1 MGKAQNDPCIMNI
14 WVHDGSKDMPVQ
26 RKKYREILAASLD
39 EIMEEKLDGVKNCF
53 EAKLFGIGL
62 ESYTVGSHD
71 FYTAY
76 CATRKQMYTLDTG
89 HYEQTENVSDFV
101 STLLMYVPELMLH
114 VSRPVRWDSDHVTI
128 MNDQTLDLFKEL
140 VRCDALDRA
149 HVGLDYFDA
158 SINRIGAYIIGSRA
172 TQKCILQALLEPKAK
187 LREYED
193 NGQYFERLALMEE
206 AKSMPFGAVFDYFN
220 LKNNVPVGEEY
231 IQCIQQYEKDVTQQE
246 IIKSFPTT
254 MANSGSLKSTIAV
267 SLTNYLDAG
276 AIVAG
281 ASGLTLWQNY
291 LGLSEVHLGW
301 LNFISANCLGA
312 AIGAIIG
319 GFLADKYGRKF
330 IFTYN
335 LLVYMTGVLL
345 IMLSMNFP
353 MLLAGFLVTG
363 VSVGVGVPA
372 SWTYISESS
381 EVNNRGRNICI
392 SQMSWGVGPMMI
404 LLLGM
409 FFAPGGYFFD
419 FVEAVAYIFSDAHLP
434 CDKETVNVFSSRIV
448 FFSLF
453 VVAFIAWNLQ
463 RQLQESAEFTA
474 QKADEKKNGLMDN
487 IKVLF
492 QNKVAVKTVCFLA
505 GIYLTWN
512 LVASVMGFFQPH
524 IYETAG
530 GVSNETAN
538 WMNFIQ
544 WAIIVGI
551 TFVTSKLIDKT
562 SHKAI
567 YVFGLL
573 VAISAWL
580 IIVTIGVNGPVG
592 LWSFAI
598 LWGIQ
603 GGTSVQIFYALWGSE
618 LFPAKF
624 RAGAQGL
631 MFFIVR
637 GLSAV
642 WGLVFTV
649 IYGENGEGFTIAAW
663 CMIILLAISLIVGF
677 IGAPNTRCRA
687 LEDITKERYGES
699 Y

>member
-1 MGKAQNDPCIMNI
+1 
-14 WVHDGSKDMPVQ
+14 
-26 RKKYREILAASLD
+26 
-39 EIMEEKLDGVKNCF
+39 
-53 EAKLFGIGL
+53 
-62 ESYTVGSHD
+62 
-71 FYTAY
+71 
-76 CATRKQMYTLDTG
+76 
-89 HYEQTENVSDFV
+89 
-101 STLLMYVPELMLH
+101 
-114 VSRPVRWDSDHVTI
+114 
-128 MNDQTLDLFKEL
+128 
-140 VRCDALDRA
+140 
-149 HVGLDYFDA
+149 
-158 SINRIGAYIIGSRA
+158 
-172 TQKCILQALLEPKAK
+172 
-187 LREYED
+187 
-193 NGQYFERLALMEE
+193 
-206 AKSMPFGAVFDYFN
+206 
-220 LKNNVPVGEEY
+220 
-231 IQCIQQYEKDVTQQE
+231 
-246 IIKSFPTT
+246 
-254 MANSGSLKSTIAV
+254 MANTGSLKSTIAV

-291 LGLSEVHLGW
+291 LGLTEVHLGW

-312 AIGAIIG
+312 AVGAIIG

-363 VSVGVGVPA
+363 ISVGVGVPA

-392 SQMSWGVGPMMI
+392 SQMSWGIGPMMI

-409 FFAPGGYFFD
+409 FFAPGGYLFG
-419 FVEAVAYIFSDAHLP
+419 FVESVAHFFGGADMPEEAVNA
-434 CDKETVNVFSSRIV
+434 FSSRIV

-474 QKADEKKNGLMDN
+474 QRAEEKNSGLMDN

-492 QNKVAVKTVCFLA
+492 QNSIAVKTVCFLA

-530 GVSNETAN
+530 GVSNEQAN

-567 YVFGLL
+567 YTFGLL

-592 LWSFAI
+592 LWSFAV

-642 WGLVFTV
+642 WGLIFTY
-649 IYGENGEGFTIAAW
+649 IYGENGEGFTVAAF
-663 CMIILLAISLIVGF
+663 CMIALLVVSLIVGF
-677 IGAPNTRCRA
+677 IGAPVTRGRT

>member
-1 MGKAQNDPCIMNI
+1 
-14 WVHDGSKDMPVQ
+14 
-26 RKKYREILAASLD
+26 
-39 EIMEEKLDGVKNCF
+39 
-53 EAKLFGIGL
+53 
-62 ESYTVGSHD
+62 
-71 FYTAY
+71 
-76 CATRKQMYTLDTG
+76 
-89 HYEQTENVSDFV
+89 
-101 STLLMYVPELMLH
+101 
-114 VSRPVRWDSDHVTI
+114 
-128 MNDQTLDLFKEL
+128 
-140 VRCDALDRA
+140 
-149 HVGLDYFDA
+149 
-158 SINRIGAYIIGSRA
+158 
-172 TQKCILQALLEPKAK
+172 
-187 LREYED
+187 
-193 NGQYFERLALMEE
+193 
-206 AKSMPFGAVFDYFN
+206 
-220 LKNNVPVGEEY
+220 
-231 IQCIQQYEKDVTQQE
+231 
-246 IIKSFPTT
+246 

-312 AIGAIIG
+312 AVGAIIG

-335 LLVYMTGVLL
+335 MLVYMTGVLL
-345 IMLSMNFP
+345 IMLSVNFP

-363 VSVGVGVPA
+363 ISVGVGVPA

-392 SQMSWGVGPMMI
+392 SQMSWGIGPMII

-409 FFAPGGYFFD
+409 FFAPGGYLFGW
-419 FVEAVAYIFSDAHLP
+419 VEAAAAMFGVDGTTVEA
-434 CDKETVNVFSSRIV
+434 VNVFSSRIV
-448 FFSLF
+448 FLSLF

-463 RQLQESAEFTA
+463 RGLQESTEFEA
-474 QKADEKKNGLMDN
+474 NKSKQAGLVDN

-492 QNKVAVKTVCFLA
+492 SNSIAVKTVCFLA
-505 GIYLTWN
+505 TIYLTWN

-530 GVSNETAN
+530 GVSNEQAN

-544 WAIIVGI
+544 WAIIVSV
-551 TFVTSKLIDKT
+551 TFITSKLIDKT
-562 SHKAI
+562 SHKGI

-573 VAISAWL
+573 AALCAWFV
-580 IIVTIGVNGPVG
+580 IVTIGVNGPAG
-592 LWSFAI
+592 LWAFAI
-598 LWGIQ
+598 LWGVQ
-603 GGTSVQIFYALWGSE
+603 GGASPQIFYALWGSE

-637 GLSAV
+637 GLSAL
-642 WGLVFTV
+642 WGLVFTY
-649 IYGENGEGFTIAAW
+649 IYGDNGEGFTIAAY
-663 CMIILLAISLIVGF
+663 CMIVLLLISLVVGI
-677 IGAPNTRCRA
+677 IGAPKTRGRA
-687 LEDITKERYGES
+687 LDDIVKERYGDN

>member
-1 MGKAQNDPCIMNI
+1 
-14 WVHDGSKDMPVQ
+14 
-26 RKKYREILAASLD
+26 
-39 EIMEEKLDGVKNCF
+39 
-53 EAKLFGIGL
+53 
-62 ESYTVGSHD
+62 
-71 FYTAY
+71 
-76 CATRKQMYTLDTG
+76 
-89 HYEQTENVSDFV
+89 
-101 STLLMYVPELMLH
+101 
-114 VSRPVRWDSDHVTI
+114 
-128 MNDQTLDLFKEL
+128 
-140 VRCDALDRA
+140 
-149 HVGLDYFDA
+149 
-158 SINRIGAYIIGSRA
+158 
-172 TQKCILQALLEPKAK
+172 
-187 LREYED
+187 
-193 NGQYFERLALMEE
+193 
-206 AKSMPFGAVFDYFN
+206 
-220 LKNNVPVGEEY
+220 
-231 IQCIQQYEKDVTQQE
+231 
-246 IIKSFPTT
+246 
-254 MANSGSLKSTIAV
+254 MANNGSLKSTIAV

-281 ASGLTLWQNY
+281 ASGLTLWQKY
-291 LGLSEVHLGW
+291 LGLTEVHLGW

-312 AIGAIIG
+312 AVGAIIG

-345 IMLSMNFP
+345 VMFSMNFP

-363 VSVGVGVPA
+363 ISVGVGVPA

-392 SQMSWGVGPMMI
+392 SQMSWGIGPMMI

-409 FFAPGGYFFD
+409 FFAPGGYLFGFVESVAHMFGGD
-419 FVEAVAYIFSDAHLP
+419 GMSVEAVNA
-434 CDKETVNVFSSRIV
+434 FSSRIV

-474 QKADEKKNGLMDN
+474 QKAEEKKSGLLDN

-492 QNKVAVKTVCFLA
+492 QNKIAVKTVCFLA

-530 GVSNETAN
+530 GVTNEQAN

-544 WAIIVGI
+544 WAIIVGV
-551 TFVTSKLIDKT
+551 TFITSKLIDRT

-598 LWGIQ
+598 LWGVQ
-603 GGTSVQIFYALWGSE
+603 GGTSVQIFYALWGTE

-642 WGLVFTV
+642 WGLIFTY
-649 IYGENGEGFTIAAW
+649 IYGENGEGFTIAAF
-663 CMIILLAISLIVGF
+663 CMIALLAISLVVGF
-677 IGAPNTRCRA
+677 IGAPLTRGRS
-687 LEDITKERYGES
+687 LEDITKERYGDN